1 MPTNQTFKRTSKGWK
16 LAKKTQQ
23 PAAEPV
29 QTVQVVPGIAIKVG
43 SGIDKLFDQMTIAAP
58 KPVATPIE
66 STKYK
71 VKPVKP
77 ALIDYVSKPSFKV
90 QPEVTKDNIF
100 QMMNQAFSGKGVKPM
115 KRI

>member
-23 PAAEPV
+23 PAEQV

-43 SGIDKLFDQMTIAAP
+43 SGIDKLIEGLSIAAP
-58 KPVATPIE
+58 KPVATADTSKMKIMPIR
-66 STKYK
+66 TG
-71 VKPVKP
+71 KP
-77 ALIDYVSKPSFKV
+77 AFTV
-90 QPEVTKDNIF
+90 QPEVTKENIF
-100 QMMNQAFSGKGVKPM
+100 QMMNQAFSGKGVKSM